1 MKRSYL
7 SGVCD
12 RIASLE
18 KEGTVAAVLKNAA
31 ERKTVLK
38 ICAVA
43 AAAAILL
50 MLKPF
55 LSKDSSADSAL
66 KSGTAEVCF
75 VDTGQ
80 SDCILIRTEEAAVLI
95 DAGEVGCEG
104 AVCSALEKRG
114 ISVLS
119 LVVATHPHSDH
130 IGSMEAVFDEFSVER
145 LLVPDIPE
153 EYLLDSPLYDGVLS
167 TAENKDGCA
176 VIYAEP
182 GMKFDLGGGA
192 VLEVLG
198 PVECYFDEINN
209 WSVVT
214 KFTFGETSF
223 LFTGDAEAAAELDL
237 IAYSTDLSCDVL
249 KCGHH
254 GSRTSTT
261 EELLDAAAPQYA
273 VFLCG
278 EGNVHGHPH
287 QSTKEALYRRGIRML
302 RTDLD
307 GTVTMTTDGK
317 NIFIETEK

>member
-1 MKRSYL
+1 M
-7 SGVCD
+7 
-12 RIASLE
+12 
-18 KEGTVAAVLKNAA
+18 LKNAA
-31 ERKTVLK
+31 VKRAVLK

-43 AAAAILL
+43 AAVAVLL

-55 LSKDSSADSAL
+55 VSGSSSTDSVLKD
-66 KSGTAEVCF
+66 GTAEVCF

-80 SDCILIRTEEAAVLI
+80 SDCILIRTEGAAVLI
-95 DAGEVGCEG
+95 DAGEVGCEST
-104 AVCSALEKRG
+104 VCSALEKRG
-114 ISVLS
+114 VSVLS

-130 IGSMEAVFDEFSVER
+130 IGSMEAVFDKFAVER
-145 LLVPDIPE
+145 LLIPEIPE
-153 EYLLDSPLYDGVLS
+153 EYILDSPLYDGVLNA
-167 TAENKDGCA
+167 AENEDGCT

-192 VLEVLG
+192 LLEVLG
-198 PVECYFDEINN
+198 PAECYFDEMNN

-237 IAYSTDLSCDVL
+237 IASGTDLSCDVL

-261 EELLDAAAPQYA
+261 EELLDAAAPRYA

-278 EGNVHGHPH
+278 AGNVHGHPH
-287 QSTKEALYRRGIRML
+287 QSTKSALYRRGICVL

-317 NIFIETEK
+317 NIFIDTEK

>member
-1 MKRSYL
+1 M
-7 SGVCD
+7 
-12 RIASLE
+12 
-18 KEGTVAAVLKNAA
+18 LKNAA
-31 ERKTVLK
+31 VIKTVLK
-38 ICAVA
+38 ICAA
-43 AAAAILL
+43 AAAVAALL
-50 MLKPF
+50 MLKPL
-55 LSKDSSADSAL
+55 LS
-66 KSGTAEVCF
+66 SGNAAEYVLRGRTAEVCF

-95 DAGEVGCEG
+95 DAGEVGCEST
-104 AVCSALEKRG
+104 VCSALKKRG
-114 ISVLS
+114 VDALS

-130 IGSMEAVFDEFSVER
+130 IGSMEAVFDEFAVER
-145 LLVPDIPE
+145 LLIPNIPE
-153 EYLLDSPLYDGVLS
+153 EYLLDSPLYDGVIS
-167 TAENKDGCA
+167 AAEKEDGCA

-182 GMKFDLGGGA
+182 GMEFDLGGGA
-192 VLEVLG
+192 ALEVLG
-198 PVECYFDEINN
+198 PVECYFDEMNN

-214 KFTFGETSF
+214 KLTFGEASF

-237 IAYSTDLSCDVL
+237 IASGADLSCDVL

-261 EELLDAAAPQYA
+261 EALLDAAAPRYA

-278 EGNVHGHPH
+278 AGNVHGHPH
-287 QSTKEALYRRGIRML
+287 QSTKTVLYRRGIRVL